1 MYAFTCLLVYKERFK
16 TNDLSFYLKPERKA
30 NQIQR
35 KKKVTKRKEGNKGKD
50 RNL

>member
-1 MYAFTCLLVYKERFK
+1 MLLHACINKERFK
-16 TNDLSFYLKPERKA
+16 TNDLSFYLKKPKRKA

-35 KKKVTKRKEGNKGKD
+35 KKKVTKRKEGNKKGKD